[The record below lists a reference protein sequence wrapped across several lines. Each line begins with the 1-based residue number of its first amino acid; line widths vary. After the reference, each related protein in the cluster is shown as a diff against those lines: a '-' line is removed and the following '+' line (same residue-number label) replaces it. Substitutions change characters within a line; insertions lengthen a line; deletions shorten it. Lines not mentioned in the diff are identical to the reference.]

1 MNDRSECSKIETNRV
16 KSKRDDVSTFIK
28 FAKTRLLSIALNVL
42 PRFETNYS
50 EKNQKQTRRCFDF
63 HKIFQRERRTTSS
76 VPNVSLRAWF
86 RRRSRK
92 RYVKSLDL
100 SSFQSKAASAN
111 ALNLDARIFLQFF
124 FFTTT
129 LSIKDAFHRRHREFI
144 YFLFFFVFV
153 SSCCCC
159 CCSFATKDAL

>member
-1 MNDRSECSKIETNRV
+1 MNRSEVLKIE
-16 KSKRDDVSTFIK
+16 KRQKQMRCFDFHKIFQDV
-28 FAKTRLLSIALNVL
+28 LLIVLNVL
-42 PRFETNYS
+42 PLFETYS

-111 ALNLDARIFLQFF
+111 ALNDARIFQFF
-124 FFTTT
+124 FFT

-144 YFLFFFVFV
+144 YFLFFFVFFV
-153 SSCCCC
+153 FSSCCCC
-159 CCSFATKDAL
+159 RCIASKDAL

>member
-1 MNDRSECSKIETNRV
+1 MRACLFCLKMKKIFLFGFGCFFCDNRSECSKIETLRV
-16 KSKRDDVSTFIK
+16 KSKRDVSTFIK
-28 FAKTRLLSIALNVL
+28 FSKTRLLIIALNVL

-111 ALNLDARIFLQFF
+111 ALNLDARIFL
-124 FFTTT
+124 
-129 LSIKDAFHRRHREFI
+129 
-144 YFLFFFVFV
+144 
-153 SSCCCC
+153 
-159 CCSFATKDAL
+159 